1 MEVRVSFGNG
11 LDDCPVFDLP
21 GKFSITVIET
31 AFVPQDL
38 NGARAVFQ
46 HRADRLLDVHRK
58 RAQLQ
63 SLQAALAKK
72 WNWRWKQ
79 KRTGSGSRG

>member
-1 MEVRVSFGNG
+1 MEVRASFGNG
-11 LDDCPVFDLP
+11 LADCPAFDLH
-21 GKFSITVIET
+21 GEFSITEIET

-38 NGARAVFQ
+38 DGARAVFQ
-46 HRADRLLDVHRK
+46 HREDLLLDIHHK

-72 WNWRWKQ
+72 WNWSWK
-79 KRTGSGSRG
+79 